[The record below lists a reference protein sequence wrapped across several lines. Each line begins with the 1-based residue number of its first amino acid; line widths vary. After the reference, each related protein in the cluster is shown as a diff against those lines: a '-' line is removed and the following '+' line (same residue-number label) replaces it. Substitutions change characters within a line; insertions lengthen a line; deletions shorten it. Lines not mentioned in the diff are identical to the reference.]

1 MALLRDTSGSGT
13 HVDDLMS
20 KLRERL
26 MLNNLVAQ
34 SSFGLAAWLS
44 AYPKMDQSS
53 KKLFFLIIHVLMKAE
68 RIFQTFKDLIVLFPC
83 IFSFFLIIVWKID

>member
-1 MALLRDTSGSGT
+1 MIARKRLIPQVMNNILTALQAAATLFPSMALLREASGSGT

-44 AYPKMDQSS
+44 TYPKLDQSS
-53 KKLFFLIIHVLMKAE
+53 ENFVSLNIQALGGG
-68 RIFQTFKDLIVLFPC
+68 
-83 IFSFFLIIVWKID
+83 

>member
-1 MALLRDTSGSGT
+1 MITLVALQAAAATLFPSMALLRDASGSGT

-44 AYPKMDQSS
+44 TYPKLDQSS
-53 KKLFFLIIHVLMKAE
+53 GNLFLSVI
-68 RIFQTFKDLIVLFPC
+68 
-83 IFSFFLIIVWKID
+83 